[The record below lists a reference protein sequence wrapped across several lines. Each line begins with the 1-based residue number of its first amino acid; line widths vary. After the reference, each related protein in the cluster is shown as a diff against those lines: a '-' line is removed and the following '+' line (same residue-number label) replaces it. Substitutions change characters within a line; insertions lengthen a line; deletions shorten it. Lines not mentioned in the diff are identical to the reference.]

1 MAAYV
6 IADSKV
12 HDPETMKAYGAK
24 VGETLKKYGG
34 KVLAASGPADV
45 KEGDWNPARVVMLEF
60 ADVEAAQTWYNSP
73 EYQEILPIR
82 LSAADDNFL
91 IIEGV

>member
-12 HDPETMKAYGAK
+12 HDPEGMKAYGAK

-34 KVLAASGPADV
+34 KVLVAGPPADV
-45 KEGDWNPARVVMLEF
+45 KEGDWHPSRMVVLEF

-73 EYQEILPIR
+73 EYQEILPAR
-82 LSAADDNFL
+82 LAAADDNFL
-91 IIEGV
+91 IVAGV

>member
-12 HDPETMKAYGAK
+12 HDPEGMKAYGAK

-34 KVLAASGPADV
+34 KVLVAGPPAEV
-45 KEGDWNPARVVMLEF
+45 KEGDWTPSRMIVLEF
-60 ADVEAAQTWYNSP
+60 ANVEAAQTWYNSP
-73 EYQEILPIR
+73 EYQEILPLR
-82 LSAADDNFL
+82 LAAADDNFL
-91 IIEGV
+91 IVDGV

>member
-12 HDPETMKAYGAK
+12 HDPETMKNYGSK

-34 KVLAASGPADV
+34 RPIVAGGAIDV
-45 KEGDWNPARVVMLEF
+45 KEGNWTPTRVIVLEF
-60 ADVEAAQTWYNSP
+60 ESVEAAQTWYNSP

-82 LSAADDNFL
+82 LSAADDNF
-91 IIEGV
+91 IIVDGV